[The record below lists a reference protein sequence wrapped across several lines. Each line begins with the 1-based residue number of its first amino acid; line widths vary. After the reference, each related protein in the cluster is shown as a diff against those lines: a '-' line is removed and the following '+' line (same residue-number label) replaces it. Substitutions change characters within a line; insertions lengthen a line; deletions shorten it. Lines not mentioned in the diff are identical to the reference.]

1 MSNYPVAYTQAPPV
15 KRNRLSV
22 LFRVLLVIPH
32 YIWGL
37 FYAIASLVV
46 VVIAWFAILFT
57 GRWPAGMYEFT
68 AGFQRFAGRLTAYTY
83 VIVDAYPPFD
93 GGEHPEYPVRIIIPP
108 PKPEYS
114 RLKTFFRLILAIP
127 IYIVQYFFTLWLFV
141 VAVALWFCG
150 VFAGSTSPGL
160 TEAMRMPMAYYVR
173 ANAYFYLITEDWP
186 PFEPGTVTE

>member
-1 MSNYPVAYTQAPPV
+1 MSNYPVAYKQSPPV

-22 LFRVLLVIPH
+22 LFRALLVIPH
-32 YIWGL
+32 YIWAFFYGL
-37 FYAIASLVV
+37 ASLVV

-57 GRWPAGMYEFT
+57 GRWPAGMYDFT

-83 VIVDAYPPFD
+83 VIVDTYPPFD
-93 GGEHPEYPVRIIIPP
+93 GGEHPEYPVQVIIPP

-114 RLKTFFRLILAIP
+114 RLKTFFRPILSIP

-141 VAVALWFCG
+141 VSIALWFCG
-150 VFAGSTSPGL
+150 VFAGSTSPAL

-186 PFEPGTVTE
+186 PFDPGPN